1 MTPGQTFEID
11 WKRPDY
17 AQVWEARIDRL
28 RRIRAGEVDM
38 SALREFYK
46 MHPVEFII
54 DWGCTFDPR
63 MADIGLKTTMPFI
76 LFKKQVE
83 FILWLRDLWK
93 GRKDGV
99 CEKSRDMGA
108 SWLCVAFAVW
118 MWLFHDG
125 VVVGFGSRKETYVD
139 ELGDPKS
146 IFWKIRAFIKLL
158 PAEFRPAGYNE
169 KVYATFMKIVNPVT
183 QSAIIGEAGDNIGR
197 GNRASIYFVDEG
209 AFLERPEAA
218 EAALS
223 NTTNCQVWLS
233 TVNGTGNVFHRRR
246 MSGKYPVF
254 VFDWR
259 DDPRKGPDW
268 YEDMKAKTEPHILA
282 QEVDRD
288 YSAAVTDSFVP
299 GAIVTAA
306 MHRGPMDVSDAGPV
320 QVGIDCARFG
330 NDKSCIVTRKGRLA
344 ARLESFGKVDVVDV
358 AGRAKD
364 YILTSPEVVEQ
375 ISVDTIG
382 IGSGVADM
390 LRRDFGDRVVD
401 VNSGLRLDDGRNYNL
416 RARMWRDLREWL
428 KGPVSIPNDH
438 ELETDLTALRYSYR
452 GGLLLIESKEEAK
465 KRGIKSPDRADALA
479 LTFAYPVAEPDRP
492 VDETLNPAWEV
503 IDELV
508 GY

>member
-1 MTPGQTFEID
+1 MTPGQAFDID
-11 WKRPDY
+11 WKRPNY
-17 AQVWEARIDRL
+17 EAVWEARIDRI

-46 MHPVEFII
+46 THPVEFIT

-63 MADIGLKTTMPFI
+63 MADIGLKTTMPFL
-76 LFKKQVE
+76 LFKRQAE
-83 FILWLRDLWK
+83 FIEWLLGLWR

-108 SWLCVAFAVW
+108 SWLCVGFAVW
-118 MWLFHDG
+118 MWSFYDG

-139 ELGDPKS
+139 EIGDPKS

-169 KVYATFMKIVNPVT
+169 KVHASFMKIVNPVT
-183 QSAIIGEAGDNIGR
+183 GSSIIGEAGDNIGR

-218 EAALS
+218 DAALS

-233 TVNGTGNVFHRRR
+233 TVNGTGNVFHRKR
-246 MSGKYPVF
+246 MSGKFSVF

-268 YEDMKAKTEPHILA
+268 YEAMKGKLEPQILA

-288 YSAAVTDSFVP
+288 YSAAVTDAYIP
-299 GAIVTAA
+299 GYIVTAA
-306 MHRGPMDVSDAGPV
+306 TMRGPADVSN
-320 QVGIDCARFG
+320 VGYLQLGVDCARFG
-330 NDKSCIVTRKGRLA
+330 DDKSCVLFRRGRLA
-344 ARLESFGKVDVVDV
+344 SRIESWGKADVADTAGRVKDMVLACPDVVD
-358 AGRAKD
+358 
-364 YILTSPEVVEQ
+364 Q
-375 ISVDTIG
+375 IAVDTIG
-382 IGSGVADM
+382 IGAGVADI
-390 LRRDFGDRVVD
+390 LRRDFGERVVD
-401 VNSGLRLDDGRNYNL
+401 VNSGIRLDDGQNYNL
-416 RARMWRDLREWL
+416 RARMWREMRDWL
-428 KGPVSIPNDH
+428 KGIVSIPNDP

-452 GGLLLIESKEEAK
+452 NSLLLIESKEEAK
-465 KRGIKSPDRADALA
+465 RRGIKSPDRADALA
-479 LTFAYPVAEPDRP
+479 LTFAVPVQERA
-492 VDETLNPAWEV
+492 VAADESKNPLWEV
-503 IDELV
+503 IDEIS